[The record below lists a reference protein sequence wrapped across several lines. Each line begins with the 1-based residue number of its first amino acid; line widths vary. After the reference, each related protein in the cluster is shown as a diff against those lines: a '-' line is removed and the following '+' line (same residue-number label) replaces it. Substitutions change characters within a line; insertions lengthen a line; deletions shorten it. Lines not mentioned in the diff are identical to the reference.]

1 MHYLEEMVS
10 LQGVL
15 KSIFYLIVELSYC
28 SVLEVYQAT
37 LETCLDL
44 KSVLFFL
51 LFSSSNRWV
60 ILNDY
65 TNPEVYVRACILDLG
80 GSWTNVC
87 P

>member
-44 KSVLFFL
+44 KSVLFFFTIFIVKPMGNL
-51 LFSSSNRWV
+51 KRLYKS
-60 ILNDY
+60 
-65 TNPEVYVRACILDLG
+65 
-80 GSWTNVC
+80 
-87 P
+87 

>member
-44 KSVLFFL
+44 KSILFFIFFTIFIVKPMGNL
-51 LFSSSNRWV
+51 KRLYKS
-60 ILNDY
+60 
-65 TNPEVYVRACILDLG
+65 
-80 GSWTNVC
+80 
-87 P
+87 